1 MKTLIFA
8 LALIPSIAMAQKSPF
23 IVDSYRPQAAQES
36 RARTNLMNKLA
47 DDIAVRQYQDTFRN
61 FRDIYGNPNAQRERI
76 GMGLPAYDIS
86 PPSVGVPDLTLAD
99 LFAEARRP
107 R

>member
-1 MKTLIFA
+1 MKKLV
-8 LALIPSIAMAQKSPF
+8 LALLFVPSLAIAQQSPF
-23 IVDSYRPQAAQES
+23 IIDSYRLQATQES

-61 FRDIYGNPNAQRERI
+61 FRDIYGNPNAQRERV

-86 PPSVGVPDLTLAD
+86 PPPVSSSHRSLSDLVMESL
-99 LFAEARRP
+99 ERR
-107 R
+107 